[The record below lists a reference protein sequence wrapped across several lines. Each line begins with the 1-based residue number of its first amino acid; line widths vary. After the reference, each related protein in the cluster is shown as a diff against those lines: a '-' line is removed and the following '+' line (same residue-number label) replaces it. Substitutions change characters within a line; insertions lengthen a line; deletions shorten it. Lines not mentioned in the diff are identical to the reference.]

1 MVLQYT
7 TGMCCWIKKMK
18 NVQIAKFNLMCTCV
32 CIFKQYQNLYTVKH
46 ENECKPANTISILY
60 LLF

>member
-1 MVLQYT
+1 MVLIPGNVLLDQKNEKCANRQIQPDVH
-7 TGMCCWIKKMK
+7 MCMI
-18 NVQIAKFNLMCTCV
+18 